1 MRHLQVFLEKPEQV
15 HVQEQVLRLK
25 LELCFSVRQYRG
37 PTHVDVSWPERP
49 RGLVDMNV
57 EMIGAHRPLEQ
68 SGPQEQRAK
77 YRIDEE
83 CRDDDNCPTS
93 VPKPLW
99 PVQFGPLW
107 RSAAIYWPLDLRR
120 AL

>member
-1 MRHLQVFLEKPEQV
+1 
-15 HVQEQVLRLK
+15 
-25 LELCFSVRQYRG
+25 
-37 PTHVDVSWPERP
+37 
-49 RGLVDMNV
+49 MNV

-83 CRDDDNCPTS
+83 CRDDDNCPTW

-120 AL
+120 ALDRISAKEPNVIREPRAQRRGAIAGDGAGIRVHVEAQCMAWTNPLA